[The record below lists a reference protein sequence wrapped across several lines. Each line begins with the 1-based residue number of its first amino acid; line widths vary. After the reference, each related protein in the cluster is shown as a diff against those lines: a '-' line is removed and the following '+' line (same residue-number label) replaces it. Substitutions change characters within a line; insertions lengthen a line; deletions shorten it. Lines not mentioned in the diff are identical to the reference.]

1 MKFGIF
7 GLGTGVADPETITTI
22 AQAAEAAG
30 LESLWTGEHVVLPK
44 PRVAPSPADPDL
56 PFLHPSAILSYLA
69 AVTERVLLGTGVVL
83 IAQRNPVVLAKEIA
97 SADVLSGG
105 RVLFGVGAGY
115 LEPEFAALGAEFHT
129 RGARTDEAIDALRCL
144 WNDEDPS
151 FAGEFN
157 RFSAIDAHPRPT
169 QAGGVPIL
177 IGGHSR
183 AALRRAVQRGNGWY
197 GWAQTPEQ
205 TRDLLAQL
213 GEIGSIVERPAELG
227 ELEITITPPARL
239 TADAVE
245 QYAEAGVHRLVSL
258 MSRHEAGMLRAIEL
272 LHDLDS

>member
-7 GLGTGVADPETITTI
+7 GLGTGVANPETITTI

-151 FAGEFN
+151 FEGEFN
-157 RFSAIDAHPRPT
+157 RFSAIDAHPRPA

-183 AALRRAVQRGNGWY
+183 AALKRAVQRGNGWY

-205 TRDLLAQL
+205 TRDLLAQI

>member
-7 GLGTGVADPETITTI
+7 GLGSGVADPQTITTI

-44 PRVAPSPADPDL
+44 PRVAPSPAEHDL
-56 PFLHPSAILSYLA
+56 PFLHPSSVLSYLA
-69 AVTERVLLGTGVVL
+69 AVTETVMLGTGVVL

-105 RVLFGVGAGY
+105 RAILGVGAGY
-115 LEPEFAALGAEFHT
+115 LEPEFEAIGADFHT
-129 RGARTDEAIDALRCL
+129 RGPRTDEAIDVLRAL
-144 WNDEDPS
+144 WDQEDPS
-151 FAGEFN
+151 FDGEFSE
-157 RFSAIDAHPRPT
+157 FSGIDAHPRPV
-169 QAGGVPIL
+169 QAGGVPIV

-183 AALRRAVQRGNGWY
+183 AALRRAVERGHGWY

-205 TRDLLAQL
+205 TRDLLAKVE
-213 GEIGSIVERPAELG
+213 EISSTVERPAELG

-239 TADAVE
+239 TPEAVE
-245 QYAEAGVHRLVSL
+245 DYAEAGVHRLVSL
-258 MSRHEAGMLRAIEL
+258 MSRQESGMLRAIEL
-272 LHDLDS
+272 LHELSD